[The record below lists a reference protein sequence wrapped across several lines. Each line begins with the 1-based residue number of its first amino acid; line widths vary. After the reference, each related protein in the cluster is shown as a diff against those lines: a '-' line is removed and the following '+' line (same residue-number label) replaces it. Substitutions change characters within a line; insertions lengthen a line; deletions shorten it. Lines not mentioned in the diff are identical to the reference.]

1 MRKNLLSPPV
11 AVCVMGLLVVS
22 VAASGCRPTALPVA
36 PRSELADL
44 DRLLR
49 LMEQRLALMHDV
61 ARWKW
66 KAGKPIEDPK
76 RESESLQVVVER
88 SRGKGLHPDLVRS
101 FFAAQMAA
109 ARLIQQ
115 ADFDR
120 WKAKEQEPL
129 ADTASLDVLRQR
141 IDQLNGEMI
150 DALADICPW
159 LSAVTVQQALP
170 QRAEE
175 ILSGNGLASV
185 RDTTIAPLLRGL

>member
-1 MRKNLLSPPV
+1 MRKHLLSPPV

-22 VAASGCRPTALPVA
+22 VAASGCRRADLPVA
-36 PRSELADL
+36 PRSELSHL

-76 RESESLQVVVER
+76 RESELLQGVVER

-129 ADTASLDVLRQR
+129 ADTASLEALRQR
-141 IDQLNGEMI
+141 IDQLNGELI
-150 DALADICPW
+150 DTLADICPW

-175 ILSGNGLASV
+175 ILSGNDLASV
-185 RDTTIAPLLRGL
+185 RDMTITPLRRGL